1 VIAGHGDPFTG
12 KAHFDNFTA
21 PGIPEAT
28 AARLYQV
35 MDEK

>member
-1 VIAGHGDPFTG
+1 MTAH

-35 MDEK
+35 LNQK